1 MTLKERIRSR
11 KVGIVGMARSGLA
24 AALLADKFGGKP
36 FVSDSG
42 PAEKLGDAITRLT
55 QNNIP
60 FEVGGHT
67 DALLASDYLVVSPGV
82 PLTIPIL
89 RKAAEKGIPVFS
101 EVEFASWFCKAPII
115 AITGANGK
123 TTTTTL
129 VGAMFAAAGFDTVV
143 CGNIGLP
150 ITEVVSKV
158 SESAIVVLEISSY
171 QLETISEFRP
181 HVAAILNITP
191 DHLDRHGSLEAYA
204 RAKYRIAE
212 NQRKDDFLVLNLDD
226 AVTNPNDIT
235 TDASKVFFSTSK
247 ATSSGAYVKDGR
259 LFYYRGGAA
268 TPVAPAGPVAPAV
281 PVVRKEEIII
291 RGPHNL
297 QNAAA
302 AVAIAGLFNIDS
314 EPLARVL
321 RTFPGVEHRLEDAGK
336 VAGVQFVNDSKA
348 TNVDSVCWA
357 LRSIDTPL
365 YLILGGRDKGSSY
378 RPIIPF
384 GEGKVRGIIA
394 IGEAREKIFAELGKN
409 FPTQFAVSLE
419 EAVRMA
425 FEQSHA
431 GETVLL
437 SPGCASFDMFEN
449 FEHRGRVFKTA
460 VNGLKNGTKAH

>member
-36 FVSDSG
+36 FVSDAGS
-42 PAEKLGDAITRLT
+42 ADNLSDAIARLT
-55 QNNIP
+55 QNNIL
-60 FEVGGHT
+60 FEIGDHT
-67 DALLASDYLVVSPGV
+67 DALLASDYLVISPGV

-89 RKAAEKGIPVFS
+89 KKAAAKGIPIFS

-115 AITGANGK
+115 AITGSNGK

-129 VGAMFAAAGFDTVV
+129 VGAMFTAAGFDTVV

-150 ITEVVSKV
+150 FTEVVSKV
-158 SESAIVVLEISSY
+158 TESSVVVLEISSY
-171 QLETISEFRP
+171 QLESISEFRP

-191 DHLDRHGSLEAYA
+191 DHLDRHGSIEAYA

-212 NQRKDDFLVLNLDD
+212 NQNSSDFLLLNLDD
-226 AVTNPNDIT
+226 AITNPNDIT
-235 TDASKVFFSTSK
+235 TNASKLFFSTTK

-259 LFYYRGGAA
+259 LFYYRGGVAA
-268 TPVAPAGPVAPAV
+268 

-297 QNAAA
+297 QNSAA
-302 AVAIAGLFNIDS
+302 AVAIAGLFNIDAD
-314 EPLARVL
+314 PLARVL

-336 VAGVQFVNDSKA
+336 IAGVQFVNDSKA

-357 LRSIDTPL
+357 LRSIETPL
-365 YLILGGRDKGSSY
+365 YLILGGRDKGATY
-378 RPIIPF
+378 RPLISL
-384 GEGKVRGIIA
+384 GQGKVKGIIA
-394 IGEAREKIFAELGKN
+394 IGEAREKIFAELGKSY
-409 FPTQFAVSLE
+409 PTQFASSLE

-425 FEQSHA
+425 FDQAHA

-437 SPGCASFDMFEN
+437 SPGCASFDMFDN
-449 FEHRGRVFKTA
+449 YEHRGRVFKDT